1 MKKGRIHISMQKKLN
16 LKAPEIRLVVRKMQ
30 SLMGFDIDELTFS
43 LVDDN
48 TIYEINREYLKHDY
62 PTDIITF
69 NYSEKNQIF
78 IDGEVLISYETA
90 LLNAKKYD
98 VTLENE
104 ITRLIIHGVLH
115 LLGFDDTTPSKKRV
129 MKNKENALLKQ
140 ILDSENKF

>member
-16 LKAPEIRLVVRKMQ
+16 LKAPEIRMVVRKMQ

-48 TIYEINREYLKHDY
+48 TIHEINREYLKHDY

>member
-1 MKKGRIHISMQKKLN
+1 MQKKLN

>member
-1 MKKGRIHISMQKKLN
+1 MQKKLN

-30 SLMGFDIDELTFS
+30 SLMSFDIDELTFS

-48 TIYEINREYLKHDY
+48 TIHEINREYLKHDY

-115 LLGFDDTTPSKKRV
+115 LLGFDDNNPSKKRV

>member
-16 LKAPEIRLVVRKMQ
+16 LKAPEIRMVVRKMQ

-48 TIYEINREYLKHDY
+48 TIHEINREYLKHDY

-98 VTLENE
+98 VNLENE